1 MSPLIISA
9 SLSSKSRSRIL
20 ADAAK
25 SALEQSGHTPNLID
39 LRDAP
44 LPLCDGE
51 SAYAGEHVSPLG
63 EAIRSAEG
71 ILIATPIYNFD
82 VNAAMKNAI
91 ELTGKAWTGQVVGF
105 LAAAGGQG
113 SYMSLMGVANSL
125 MLDFRCII
133 LPRFVYATGESFE
146 AGEISDEELTRR
158 IGEISE
164 RLTVLADA
172 ARSFRPEVE

>member
-1 MSPLIISA
+1 MASPLIISS

-25 SALEQSGHTPNLID
+25 TALEHHGHTPTLVD
-39 LRDAP
+39 LKDTP
-44 LPLCDGE
+44 MPLCDGE
-51 SAYAGEHVSPLG
+51 AAYANEHVGPLG
-63 EAIRSAEG
+63 EAIRNADG
-71 ILIATPIYNFD
+71 IIIATPVYNYD

-105 LAAAGGQG
+105 LATAGGQG

-146 AGEISDEELTRR
+146 AGEISDEDLSRR
-158 IGEISE
+158 VDEIAE
-164 RLTVLADA
+164 RLVTLSEAT
-172 ARSFRPEVE
+172 RSFRPAE